1 MHDTIPRRSFLS
13 LSTAFGVVAGWS
25 GHPRT
30 ASAAEK
36 KVAGKK
42 PLTPG
47 PTPIRQAI
55 NIRRIGNESPEEM
68 ILRIRKD
75 GYTATKGARHAGGN
89 VGEPWNSMNP
99 SERAE
104 VVAACKKHDV
114 VIYEVGGY
122 TNLVTPDNAKLEENL
137 VRLVHCMEVAE
148 SVNCRM
154 VGTVAGCRDPKYLIN
169 VHPDNWSPETWRLL
183 VKSVKRVLKDTAGMK
198 VTLGMEAQVTT
209 IIDSPRAHL
218 RLMEDVGDERLTVNL
233 DPVNMMTFERYY
245 HTTELINECFDLLG
259 ERIMGAHAKDTYILP
274 DQQTIHIQ
282 EVCPGRGVLDY
293 STYLMRLSHLKWP
306 RALEP
311 EHIPDDQ
318 YPEATEY
325 VAAAAARAGVKLYK

>member
-1 MHDTIPRRSFLS
+1 MREIISRRSILAGLS
-13 LSTAFGVVAGWS
+13 AAGITAVSTAM
-25 GHPRT
+25 PRDA
-30 ASAAEK
+30 ASQETK
-36 KVAGKK
+36 NAGKQA
-42 PLTPG
+42 LTPG
-47 PTPIRQAI
+47 PTPIRQAM
-55 NIRRIGNESPEEM
+55 NIRRVGNESPEAM
-68 ILRIRKD
+68 ILRMRKN
-75 GYTATKGARHAGGN
+75 GFTAIKGARHAGGN
-89 VGEPWNSMNP
+89 VGEPWNSMTP
-99 SERAE
+99 GERAE

-122 TNLVTPDNAKLEENL
+122 TNLVTPDNSKLEQNL
-137 VRLVHCMEVAE
+137 LRLIHCMEVAE
-148 SVNCRM
+148 SVNCGM

-169 VHPDNWSPETWRLL
+169 VHPENWSPETWKLL
-183 VKSVKRVLKDTAGMK
+183 VKSVKRVLKDTSGMK

-218 RLMEDVGDERLTVNL
+218 RLLEDVGNDRLTVNL
-233 DPVNMMTFERYY
+233 DPVNMVNFERYY
-245 HTTELINECFDLLG
+245 HTKELINECFDLLG

-293 STYLMRLSHLKWP
+293 PTYLLRLSHMKWP

-325 VAAAAARAGVKLYK
+325 VASTAAKIGVKLYK